1 MVPRARAGAP
11 AVRMKLLTPMPMH
24 WNTKPKHSIWMNTRA
39 WGRTSSV
46 ALDAVSSQSRKAGLS
61 ATAATTT
68 ASRRLKPITLPKARS
83 AASRLPAPKRRAA
96 KALPPLPTSMARAMN
111 TIMMGLATV
120 TTDRPISPTALPRKM
135 ESMRL

>member
-1 MVPRARAGAP
+1 MVPSARAGAP
-11 AVRMKLLTPMPMH
+11 AVRMKLLTPMPTH
-24 WNTKPKHSIWMNTRA
+24 WKMKPKQSIWMNMRA

-61 ATAATTT
+61 PTAATTT
-68 ASRRLKPITLPKARS
+68 AMTMLSMTTLPSAFS
-83 AASRLPAPKRRAA
+83 AASRLPAPSRKAA
-96 KALPPLPTSMARAMN
+96 NALPPLPTSMASAMN

-120 TTDRPISPTALPRKM
+120 TTERPISPTALPKKM

>member
-1 MVPRARAGAP
+1 
-11 AVRMKLLTPMPMH
+11 
-24 WNTKPKHSIWMNTRA
+24 MNMRA

-61 ATAATTT
+61 PTAATTT
-68 ASRRLKPITLPKARS
+68 AMTMLSMTTLPSAFS
-83 AASRLPAPKRRAA
+83 AASRLPAPSRKAA
-96 KALPPLPTSMARAMN
+96 NALPPLPTSMASAMN

-120 TTDRPISPTALPRKM
+120 TTERPISPTALPKKM